1 MSESAVYRPHPEEPA
16 VAMLRDEIANM
27 PWAGLRAQRF
37 EFVSRG
43 DFVPGLLY
51 QSDAAIQSNRAAGKA
66 APLLLLQHTTA
77 DADGLA
83 YAAAAWA
90 RKGLAVASID
100 LPLHGTRSSPK
111 LTDRLISGLRQLA
124 TGETL
129 DLDTGAL
136 VEEFARQTTSDLI
149 RTLDALSALPE
160 IDADRIG
167 FMGFGL
173 GAIAGSYLLAHDPR
187 PCAAALAFFSGGR
200 GPTELDPLTYLKQAS
215 LASPHSGVRRS
226 FLIIAAEEQAR
237 MGKADI
243 DALFQATP
251 EPKELLRLSDN
262 ARDLSAEAIN
272 TIEAFLARTLTF

>member
-1 MSESAVYRPHPEEPA
+1 LFESAVYRPHPEEPA
-16 VAMLRDEIANM
+16 VAMLRDENASKA
-27 PWAGLRAQRF
+27 WAGLRAQRF

-51 QSDAAIQSNRAAGKA
+51 QSGAAIQSNRAAGKA
-66 APLLLLQHTTA
+66 APLLLIQHTTA
-77 DADGLA
+77 DADGFA
-83 YAAAAWA
+83 YAAAWA

-149 RTLDALSALPE
+149 RALDALSALPE

-187 PCAAALAFFSGGR
+187 PCAAALALFRGGR
-200 GPTELDPLTYLKQAS
+200 GPAELDPLSYLKQAS
-215 LASPHSGVRRS
+215 LAAPHSGAPRS

-251 EPKELLRLSDN
+251 EPKELLRLPDN
-262 ARDLSAEAIN
+262 ARDLSAEAID
-272 TIEAFLARTLTF
+272 TIEAFLARALTF